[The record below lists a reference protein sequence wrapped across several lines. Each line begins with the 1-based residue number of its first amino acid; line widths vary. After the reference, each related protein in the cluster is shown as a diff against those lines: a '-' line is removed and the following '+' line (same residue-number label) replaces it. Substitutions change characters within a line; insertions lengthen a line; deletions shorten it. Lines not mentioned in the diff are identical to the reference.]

1 MLDAPQDTPR
11 LPLRLLEAFSGVY
24 ARNCLQNR
32 VHLRTTR
39 GPKPA
44 SAEQET
50 TVAASTDK
58 QLRYGYKAPTTN
70 TICLY
75 QPVVELFLGSP
86 TSAVQSPP
94 SYFVLSSSRHP
105 ISPSSPSGGPL
116 IAQTK
121 LVRFKQRPR
130 RFRTPPLLGL
140 SF

>member
-94 SYFVLSSSRHP
+94 SCAIPRTGRRLELLSIAKKSSALSSVRAVFV
-105 ISPSSPSGGPL
+105 PL
-116 IAQTK
+116 H
-121 LVRFKQRPR
+121 
-130 RFRTPPLLGL
+130 
-140 SF
+140 S

>member
-39 GPKPA
+39 GPKPLVDSCKRGA
-44 SAEQET
+44 RNDGGSEYKT
-50 TVAASTDK
+50 SNLDTDTR
-58 QLRYGYKAPTTN
+58 LPPPTLFVYTN
-70 TICLY
+70 PWLSSSW
-75 QPVVELFLGSP
+75 E
-86 TSAVQSPP
+86 VQH
-94 SYFVLSSSRHP
+94 FVLSSSRHP